1 MLGKSLVDG
10 SMNGLMEWDN
20 AQKDQGMSKGLGIS
34 APAPNSGKEI
44 GVKGWQ
50 LNQSP
55 VVSDL
60 IQSRLHN

>member
-1 MLGKSLVDG
+1 
-10 SMNGLMEWDN
+10 MNGLMEWDN